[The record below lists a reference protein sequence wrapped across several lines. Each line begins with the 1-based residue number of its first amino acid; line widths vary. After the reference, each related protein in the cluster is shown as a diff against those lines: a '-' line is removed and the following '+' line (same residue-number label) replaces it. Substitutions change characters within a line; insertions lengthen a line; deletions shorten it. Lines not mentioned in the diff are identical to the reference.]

1 MYGLPDYG
9 IPFTYAQVNP
19 GWFSVPCVLP
29 HPQAQIWIHP
39 QAHAG
44 VPAQQ
49 QFQPGIRQQQ
59 CQQEQGG
66 THTDPVPM
74 DVDPGQPDE
83 MPEAARARTRPTV
96 VSVGTQ
102 TELSGTGIQAPG
114 DEAQDKTASAKRA
127 LRVKR
132 RACWQPRLSTA
143 ALALPAGHAQNR
155 SSTTRYRCSQGV
167 ISIQTPGK
175 KGRPVR
181 RAWHILLRLP
191 PRGGAFI

>member
-9 IPFTYAQVNP
+9 IPFTCVQVNP
-19 GWFSVPCVLP
+19 GWFGVPYVLP
-29 HPQAQIWIHP
+29 HPQAQIHP

-49 QFQPGIRQQQ
+49 QQSQPGIRQQQ
-59 CQQEQGG
+59 CQQQQGG

-74 DVDPGQPDE
+74 DVDPGQPDQI
-83 MPEAARARTRPTV
+83 PEAARARTRPTM
-96 VSVGTQ
+96 VSVGIQ

-143 ALALPAGHAQNR
+143 LALPAGHGRNR
-155 SSTTRYRCSQGV
+155 
-167 ISIQTPGK
+167 
-175 KGRPVR
+175 
-181 RAWHILLRLP
+181 
-191 PRGGAFI
+191 